1 MARSFSVFQL
11 FQYFYLLVML
21 DFASADTLVKTIVEI
36 INFLRVDSKYR
47 SIAGNPNDNSMQA
60 TF

>member
-21 DFASADTLVKTIVEI
+21 DFASADVKTIVEI
-36 INFLRVDSKYR
+36 INFLQVDSKYR